1 MRNPSVAPPLWCCEP
16 AEPDDGVFTP
26 PLPPAEDDRSV
37 LTEQIEPLPK
47 VPTPSRKDPVL
58 QAKQMQKKKPE
69 KQEKPLK
76 AKAKA
81 GRPKGRISTPERK
94 PVRKEPVYVPREEVK
109 KKKGCCACLNARNV
123 TSHRLSVLAPTCLTA
138 HDPPMPFGQNMGSER
153 VHPKVKKNNKKTHLH
168 LARKKR
174 EKKEITI
181 QSITAAAAACSFH
194 QETR

>member
-1 MRNPSVAPPLWCCEP
+1 MSRLNLTTVCLP
-16 AEPDDGVFTP
+16 P

-153 VHPKVKKNNKKTHLH
+153 VHPKVKKKTKKPTCISP
-168 LARKKR
+168 

-181 QSITAAAAACSFH
+181 QSITAAAACSFH